1 MDTTGVENRSEAATD
16 TVAEDVVR
24 LLAGLLQRDPAS
36 IGRDAQLF
44 GDLGLDS
51 TGFLEV
57 LIQAENDLGIEFDPY
72 DLEPHDFET
81 VDTLIS
87 FVRKQIEA

>member
-1 MDTTGVENRSEAATD
+1 MDTTGVGNRSEEATD

-51 TGFLEV
+51 TSFLEV
-57 LIQAENDLGIEFDPY
+57 LMQTENDLGVEFDPY

-81 VDTLIS
+81 VGTLIS
-87 FVRKQIEA
+87 FVRKQMEA

>member
-1 MDTTGVENRSEAATD
+1 MDTTGVGNRSDEATD

-51 TGFLEV
+51 TSFLEV
-57 LIQAENDLGIEFDPY
+57 LMQTENDLGVEFDPY

-81 VDTLIS
+81 VGTLIS
-87 FVRKQIEA
+87 FVRKQMEA